1 MAAMTRQQGIAKG
14 GSRRRPHGNL
24 GSTTAARRTDKAS
37 ARAAPAQVT
46 APLIPPAG
54 RCNGT
59 AMRRAM
65 RRVSQI
71 YDAALAPCGLRSTQ
85 RSILVSIARA
95 GRPTMGE
102 LAASLVLDR
111 SALAHNL
118 KPLEREG
125 LVAVVPDDHDK
136 RNRLVALTESGRAK
150 LVESLPLWEEAQR
163 RFERAFGAARA
174 KELRATLDYIA
185 SPEFAL
191 RLDGKSSARSAS
203 ETHEKQK

>member
-1 MAAMTRQQGIAKG
+1 MATRKG
-14 GSRRRPHGNL
+14 GKGP
-24 GSTTAARRTDKAS
+24 AS
-37 ARAAPAQVT
+37 AAPAPAALVPQ
-46 APLIPPAG
+46 AG

-95 GRPTMGE
+95 GRPAMGE

-125 LVAVVPDDHDK
+125 LVEVVADERDK
-136 RNRLVALTESGRAK
+136 RSRLVALTAAGRAK
-150 LVESLPLWEEAQR
+150 LAQSLPLWEEAQR
-163 RFERAFGAARA
+163 RFERAFGEERA
-174 KELRATLDYIA
+174 KALRATLDYIA

-191 RLDGKSSARSAS
+191 TLDDGSSTR
-203 ETHEKQK
+203 